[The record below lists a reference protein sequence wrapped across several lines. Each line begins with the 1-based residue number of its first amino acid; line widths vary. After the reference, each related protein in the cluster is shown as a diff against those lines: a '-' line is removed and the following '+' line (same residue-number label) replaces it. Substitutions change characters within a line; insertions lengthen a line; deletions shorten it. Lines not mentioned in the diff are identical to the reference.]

1 MQRRFPS
8 MILLSLVLCSL
19 SSQASSRL
27 YSADRDINQH
37 NYQLIS
43 AGISNPHKVK
53 LRSNKPLMARQEDA
67 ERLRKD
73 MSPEQRLRL
82 KERRKR
88 FDSLAPEERQ
98 RLKETRKRFQ
108 QLPPEER
115 QRLRQ
120 KWRNLSPEE
129 RDKAMQRKRRKSH
142 RT

>member
-1 MQRRFPS
+1 MQRRLPS
-8 MILLSLVLCSL
+8 MMLLSLILCSL
-19 SSQASSRL
+19 PSQASARL
-27 YSADRDINQH
+27 YLTDMSINIVNYH
-37 NYQLIS
+37 NVNANLSSPYKVLTP
-43 AGISNPHKVK
+43 SNRA
-53 LRSNKPLMARQEDA
+53 LNARQEGA
-67 ERLRKD
+67 KSRRKE
-73 MSPEQRLRL
+73 MSPEQRQRL
-82 KERRKR
+82 KERREH